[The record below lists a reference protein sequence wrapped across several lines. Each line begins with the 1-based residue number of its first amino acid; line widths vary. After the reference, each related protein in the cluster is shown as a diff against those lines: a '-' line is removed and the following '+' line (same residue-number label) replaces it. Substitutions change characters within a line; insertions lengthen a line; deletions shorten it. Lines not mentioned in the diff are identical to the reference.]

1 MLEIN
6 MHQNINSKIGNNK
19 MLSFNKKQTIR
30 PQIILNDDECAIFG
44 YGSLVNIQSMEKTLK
59 HKYIGPIILT
69 YL

>member
-1 MLEIN
+1 
-6 MHQNINSKIGNNK
+6 
-19 MLSFNKKQTIR
+19 MLSFNKKHTIR